1 MMHYKKALVLSLVV
15 VLAVCGGIWSVA
27 SVVAAPSGAA
37 LAEPAPAVQLQTTVP
52 ISGVV
57 FLDYNGDGFRSTVSQ
72 EPYAIAANSTMNGLW
87 PVDSGVAG
95 ITVTAYISGSV
106 APAAT
111 TATDA
116 NGVYTLNL
124 TAGQAY
130 QIVFSGYQNKGY
142 TESARGRLTVS
153 GSGAA
158 AQVEPNAYTNNGVT
172 VEPSVGN
179 GFVIVNLTSGA
190 ALNSKLHF
198 GLVKAELYS
207 NVAPR
212 VAWSQGTVGTT
223 ASTVGGTTRLPVMN
237 SWTGGAELW
246 TNQTPV
252 LERDKVGTVWGLA
265 YQNVSDLLFA
275 SSLMRRYAPVLA
287 SDSRN
292 DTLFLIDN
300 NRNANPNFNPSG
312 SGTTGTLLGQIS
324 LSSLGIDTG
333 AAITRTLSTN
343 DAEAFS
349 LVGKRGIGGIDLTT
363 SGYNSTLY
371 LANLTDRKIYGLKV
385 GVPATTTLSSADVV
399 ELSDAPWITGDPCN
413 GMGPARPWAVKI

>member
-1 MMHYKKALVLSLVV
+1 M
-15 VLAVCGGIWSVA
+15 
-27 SVVAAPSGAA
+27 
-37 LAEPAPAVQLQTTVP
+37 
-52 ISGVV
+52 
-57 FLDYNGDGFRSTVSQ
+57 
-72 EPYAIAANSTMNGLW
+72 
-87 PVDSGVAG
+87 
-95 ITVTAYISGSV
+95 
-106 APAAT
+106 
-111 TATDA
+111 
-116 NGVYTLNL
+116 
-124 TAGQAY
+124 
-130 QIVFSGYQNKGY
+130 
-142 TESARGRLTVS
+142 
-153 GSGAA
+153 
-158 AQVEPNAYTNNGVT
+158 EPNAYTNNGVT

-300 NRNANPNFNPSG
+300 NRNTNPNSNPSG